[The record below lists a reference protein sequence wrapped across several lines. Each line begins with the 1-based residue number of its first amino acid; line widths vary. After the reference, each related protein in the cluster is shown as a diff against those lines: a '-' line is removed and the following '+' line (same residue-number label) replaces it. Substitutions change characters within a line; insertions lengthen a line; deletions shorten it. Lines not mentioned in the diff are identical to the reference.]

1 MERRTEMKQYLL
13 GVDSGTTGVKAKIY
27 DLEGNVQA
35 ESYIAYDCVYVKPGW
50 VEQSV
55 EVLRESLY
63 DCIAMTVK
71 QAVSKGIT
79 SEEIVSIGFSTQ
91 RNTHIYLDRE
101 GNILRNGMAISWQD
115 GRSTKQEQWMRGFEE
130 KYFAISGLPVSTA
143 FASCKIRWVMEN
155 EPETFE
161 KTAKIIS
168 TQEYFLHEFGAQDG
182 WFQDWSNAS
191 QFGFMDIHTM
201 EISSELCSI
210 WGLERSLFPELIGS
224 GWKMG
229 TLNRKTAERTGL
241 KEGMAVCSGGGDQ
254 QCAGIGA
261 GVLKEGQTEITLGTA
276 GISLTALDSVKYDAN
291 RKLSTSAHAMP
302 EKKWE
307 SEGLQNAA
315 ASSYRW
321 LRDNMVPYAQSM
333 AGFSGRDAYDVLNS
347 YAAKAPVGSG
357 GVIFS
362 PYLAGSACPNFN
374 SQARGSFMGLSLK
387 TDFGCLVRAVLEGVA
402 LETKAVLKAFENF
415 VEIDEI
421 SLSGGATK
429 SELWCQIQSDIYN
442 RKVDILLDG
451 DCSVLG
457 AAILGGYGAGIF
469 SSMEEAVERMV
480 KKVKSYEPN
489 SEHVKQ
495 YEEIFAIY
503 EDIYRAV
510 NEKNLYSR
518 IAEFQQR

>member
-1 MERRTEMKQYLL
+1 MKQYLL
-13 GVDSGTTGVKAKIY
+13 GVDSGTTGVKAKLY

-35 ESYIAYDCVYVKPGW
+35 ESYIAYDCVYLKPGW

-55 EVLRESLY
+55 EILTESLY
-63 DCIAMTVK
+63 DCICMTVK
-71 QAVSKGIT
+71 KAASKGI
-79 SEEIVSIGFSTQ
+79 SKEEIISIGFSTQ
-91 RNTHIYLDRE
+91 RNTHMYMDKN

-115 GRSTKQEQWMRGFEE
+115 GRSTKQERWMKTFEE
-130 KYFAISGLPVSTA
+130 KYFSISGLPVSTA
-143 FASCKIRWVMEN
+143 FASCKIKWVMEN
-155 EPETFE
+155 EPEVFE
-161 KTAKIIS
+161 KTDKILS

-191 QFGFMDIHTM
+191 QFGFMDINTM

-210 WGLERSLFPELIGS
+210 WGIDRSKFPEMIGS

-276 GISLTALDSVKYDAN
+276 GISLTALDSVKYDVN

-315 ASSYRW
+315 ASSYKW
-321 LRDNMVPYAQSM
+321 LRDNMVPYAQSI
-333 AGFSGRDAYDVLNS
+333 ANFADKDVYEVLNS
-347 YAAKAPVGSG
+347 YAAKAPIGSH

-374 SQARGSFMGLSLK
+374 SQARGSFVGLSFK
-387 TDFGCLVRAVLEGVA
+387 TDFGCIVRAVLEGVA
-402 LETKAVLKAFENF
+402 LETKAVLQAFENF

-429 SELWCQIQSDIYN
+429 SDLWCQIQSDIYD
-442 RKVDILLDG
+442 RKVNVLLDG

-457 AAILGGYGAGIF
+457 AAILGGYGAGVF
-469 SSMEEAVERMV
+469 SSMQEAVDRMV
-480 KKVKSYEPN
+480 KKVRSYEPIPEN
-489 SEHVKQ
+489 AKQ
-495 YEEIFAIY
+495 YKEIFDIY
-503 EDIYRAV
+503 ENIYKAI
-510 NEKNLYSR
+510 NEKNLYSK
-518 IAEFQQR
+518 IAEFQEKQ